1 MGMILCI
8 ASSHIVGKGDI
19 VGRSGCFKFK
29 LSANSVMRGRVNAI
43 RTFKGL
49 VADLRIITGGSISG
63 WTPGN
68 EEEDIVINGEEINPQ
83 TNNML

>member
-8 ASSHIVGKGDI
+8 ASSHIVGKGDV
-19 VGRSGCFKFK
+19 VGSGCFKFN

-49 VADLRIITGGSISG
+49 VADLRFNSLFFLCENHSFYV
-63 WTPGN
+63 N
-68 EEEDIVINGEEINPQ
+68 LQEYYYK
-83 TNNML
+83 

>member
-1 MGMILCI
+1 MLRLAFDFII
-8 ASSHIVGKGDI
+8 TW
-19 VGRSGCFKFK
+19 RET
-29 LSANSVMRGRVNAI
+29 RTRPNAYD
-43 RTFKGL
+43 GN
-49 VADLRIITGGSISG
+49 VIITGGSISG